1 MGALLRGTG
10 HLIMLNYEYLH
21 FKYTTQKLS
30 RCIMPKIVKEKKMKA
45 NVVLI
50 TILALSLLLSSC
62 AAANVICDPG
72 IRLIVQ
78 GLKLTSGLS
87 ILEYAEV
94 NFSAPDLRSS
104 VQEVDGQNVCQL
116 RFYGQ
121 ETDNNAL
128 MGIQVNMESGK
139 VTGID
144 AAGEQMLEQ
153 LKEIF
158 IQLPE

>member
-1 MGALLRGTG
+1 
-10 HLIMLNYEYLH
+10 
-21 FKYTTQKLS
+21 
-30 RCIMPKIVKEKKMKA
+30 MKA

-128 MGIQVNMESGK
+128 IGIQVNMESGK